1 MALISVG
8 KSNGTLDPSS
18 FLSSLFLSRIVK
30 WSFWLLAK
38 PNAAENRCGVHA
50 NVRWGMGIDTP
61 WVFALMEFVE
71 FRE

>member
-1 MALISVG
+1 M
-8 KSNGTLDPSS
+8 
-18 FLSSLFLSRIVK
+18 
-30 WSFWLLAK
+30 LAK

>member
-1 MALISVG
+1 M
-8 KSNGTLDPSS
+8 
-18 FLSSLFLSRIVK
+18 
-30 WSFWLLAK
+30 LAK

-71 FRE
+71 FREEILKTEAVSLWRKRKKK